1 MEKGKGS
8 LTRKLLN
15 IILIGMV
22 AFSFY
27 YGLANITYANI
38 NSNEPNVIITIAKD
52 GRMACNGS
60 FLGRELWYP
69 GKKESGVIRIINNYR
84 NVVLKNIELTVILN
98 SSKPGVDRDIVFAS
112 FLNNMN
118 LTLKRGRPLVFN
130 ETLYYERAF
139 MYLANGLNDA
149 DQNGQMDSLNIRIP
163 SGGFTDFKYIVSMNK
178 EAGDELEELNASV
191 DISLDLQEDVIE
203 TENS

>member
-84 NVVLKNIELTVILN
+84 NVVLKNIELTV
-98 SSKPGVDRDIVFAS
+98 
-112 FLNNMN
+112 
-118 LTLKRGRPLVFN
+118 
-130 ETLYYERAF
+130 Y
-139 MYLANGLNDA
+139 
-149 DQNGQMDSLNIRIP
+149 
-163 SGGFTDFKYIVSMNK
+163 
-178 EAGDELEELNASV
+178 
-191 DISLDLQEDVIE
+191 
-203 TENS
+203 